1 MHVNNNH
8 WIAAS
13 TLNLNCSKANI
24 TIYDSMNS
32 SVSIQTKNILAKLL
46 KTNEDSF
53 TIQLAKVN
61 KQSGTDD
68 CGVFVSAYC
77 TSLAFGQDPSSVVYD
92 QGKLREHL
100 VTCLENTKMT
110 LFPTIRARR
119 TASCYV
125 SVDVYCTCRCPYT
138 GEQMVACD
146 NCKNWYH
153 IECLEMLVKKTQ
165 KWYCKNCLL

>member
-1 MHVNNNH
+1 MDS
-8 WIAAS
+8 AS

-92 QGKLREHL
+92 QG
-100 VTCLENTKMT
+100 N
-110 LFPTIRARR
+110 
-119 TASCYV
+119 Y
-125 SVDVYCTCRCPYT
+125 
-138 GEQMVACD
+138 
-146 NCKNWYH
+146 KN
-153 IECLEMLVKKTQ
+153 I
-165 KWYCKNCLL
+165 